1 MASQRVW
8 HDWAS
13 FTFTFKLFPKAVCM
27 YECMLS
33 RVWRFA
39 TPWAAACQAPL
50 SMEFSRQEY
59 WSGLPFPSP
68 GDLPNPGIKPM
79 ASASSALAGR
89 FFSTEPP
96 GNSKATWVSW
106 KSKNTIFS
114 RPEHSKIVIEYAS
127 YQLIASELQIHPFW
141 LLSENEAGTL
151 KYYFPFPT
159 VCKALS
165 VEGAGETLQKGS
177 FASSFQCACPAGSCS
192 RHSVSSPRL
201 WQHWRV

>member
-1 MASQRVW
+1 
-8 HDWAS
+8 
-13 FTFTFKLFPKAVCM
+13 
-27 YECMLS
+27 MLS
-33 RVWRFA
+33 CVWPFA

-68 GDLPNPGIKPM
+68 GDLPNQGIKPM

-106 KSKNTIFS
+106 KSKKTIFS
-114 RPEHSKIVIEYAS
+114 CPEHSKIVTEYAS

-159 VCKALS
+159 GCKALS
-165 VEGAGETLQKGS
+165 VEGARETLQKGS

-192 RHSVSSPRL
+192 RQCLQPQALAALKGVAFPGTLPLVIWSRMPPVSPPMSSFP
-201 WQHWRV
+201 